1 MATNREARKR
11 IERDEKARLRSE
23 LLEARRQYERAKFA
37 VKAHRTAVVLERREQ
52 TKALREDLARIR
64 GGYRGITRELLLAL
78 AARRE
83 AYRSW
88 WREVL
93 AEKQRRKD
101 ELAYLRELVA
111 ARKRMGPKEI
121 ASAVSLRLRQSEVDR
136 HDIKLAAA
144 EKRADLSQRV
154 KSSKSAVRRASVDKK
169 LASRVRRPVLRST
182 STERRAEF
190 RDAVLANLPEEL
202 QSWYLDHARLFVA
215 RPDESP
221 DAVAER
227 VVEAYE
233 AEPESVERHASER
246 ADARVVELLREA
258 GLYG

>member
-23 LLEARRQYERAKFA
+23 LLEARRQYERARFA
-37 VKAHRTAVVLERREQ
+37 IKAHRAEVVRERREQ

-83 AYRSW
+83 AYRAW

-111 ARKRMGPKEI
+111 ARKRMGPTEI

-136 HDIKLAAA
+136 FAAA
-144 EKRADLSQRV
+144 KKHDLERADLSERL
-154 KSSKSAVRRASVDKK
+154 KSSKSF
-169 LASRVRRPVLRST
+169 VRRPVLRST
-182 STERRAEF
+182 ATERREEF
-190 RDAVLANLPEEL
+190 RGSVLANLPDEL

-233 AEPESVERHASER
+233 AEPESVARHASER
-246 ADARVVELLREA
+246 ADARVIALLKEA